1 MQEYCTS
8 GSVWGA
14 LDNRRS
20 YGKMHRNQVHLSTTS
35 LQHDIKYN
43 IIYPMSKADKTLD
56 KMRPG
61 PRDWRIEDLEVV
73 ARRHGL
79 TVRKP
84 GGSHAIFQKQGVALE
99 VSVPAHKPIKPVY
112 VRRLIELI
120 DA

>member
-1 MQEYCTS
+1 M
-8 GSVWGA
+8 WGA

-20 YGKMHRNQVHLSTTS
+20 YGKRHRNQVQLSTTS
-35 LQHDIKYN
+35 LRHDIKYN
-43 IIYPMSKADKTLD
+43 IIQFTSKADKTLD
-56 KMRPG
+56 KMRTG
-61 PRDWRIEDLEVV
+61 PHDWRIEDLEVV

-79 TVRKP
+79 TVRKL
-84 GGSHAIFQKQGVALE
+84 GGSHVIFQKQGVALE